1 MSLMNVKLAGPA
13 RVHTAATA
21 ERVDSM
27 KTIIVAAALAVSLA
41 FGAGQAQ
48 EAQAQEARTPPQM
61 RLMDML
67 MLGEG
72 TVVGTVKRVGAKY
85 LSLSDGQQIV
95 DVTSKEFLFDGVK
108 EGDRLTVTGTASRGT
123 VKPTEILKAD
133 GTPLPKREG
142 K

>member
-1 MSLMNVKLAGPA
+1 MIVKHARRAG
-13 RVHTAATA
+13 VHIGATA

-27 KTIIVAAALAVSLA
+27 KTIIVAAALAASLA
-41 FGAGQAQ
+41 FGA
-48 EAQAQEARTPPQM
+48 AQAQDAKKPPQM
-61 RLMDML
+61 RLMDMM

-85 LSLSDGQQIV
+85 VSLSDGQQTV

-133 GTPLPKREG
+133 GSPLPKKEV